1 MGRVEV
7 ESEATAPA
15 GVHPLPLIDFHSH
28 TRLSDGR
35 HELAEWV
42 DLAAANGYRVLG
54 VSDHVGPRHAA
65 EQVRRLCEQIAA
77 LPPRHDGVQV
87 IAGCE
92 ITRVPP
98 ESIADIAACVREAG
112 AQIVIVH
119 GETGMDV
126 PAPGVNRGAIEAR
139 VDILAH
145 PGLITESDV
154 QRAAEL
160 GVVLE
165 ISGRPVHS
173 LTNGH
178 VWQLARRYGAQVVI
192 DSDSHVAA
200 DLFTAARRQLVA
212 RGAGLSDAEYRAAV
226 QTARELAE
234 RALGLPLVV
243 AGGAS

>member
-1 MGRVEV
+1 MGRQPDHHGSHDAVEQ
-7 ESEATAPA
+7 
-15 GVHPLPLIDFHSH
+15 LPLIDFHSH

-54 VSDHVGPRHAA
+54 VSDHVGPRNAA

-87 IAGCE
+87 IAACE
-92 ITRVPP
+92 ITRVAP
-98 ESIADIAACVREAG
+98 ESIGDITAQVRDAG
-112 AQIVIVH
+112 ARIVIVH
-119 GETGMDV
+119 GETGMDL
-126 PAPGVNRGAIEAR
+126 PAPGVNRGAIEAQ

-145 PGLITESDV
+145 PGLIAESDV
-154 QRAAEL
+154 ERAAEL

-165 ISGRPVHS
+165 ISGRAVHS

-178 VWQLARRYGAQVVI
+178 VWQLARRYGARVVI

-200 DLFTAARRQLVA
+200 DLFTAERRRLVA
-212 RGAGLSDAEYRAAV
+212 RGAGLSDAEYYAAA
-226 QTARELAE
+226 QTACELAE
-234 RALGLPLVV
+234 RALGLPVV
-243 AGGAS
+243 FTRGAS